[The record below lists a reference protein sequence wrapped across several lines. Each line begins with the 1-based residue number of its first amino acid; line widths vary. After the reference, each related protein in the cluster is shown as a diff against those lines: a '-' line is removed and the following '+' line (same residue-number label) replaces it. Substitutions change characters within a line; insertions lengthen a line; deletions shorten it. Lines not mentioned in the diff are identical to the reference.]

1 MRRIWSWSGVRVTP
15 GSLRPHLRWSFFL
28 QRIRTGEVNYDNAKL
43 ATIPKGGE
51 ILNAVVA
58 GVTERVQQM
67 LNEA

>member
-1 MRRIWSWSGVRVTP
+1 MERSAGHAGEFET
-15 GSLRPHLRWSFFL
+15 SFAMVVFP

-58 GVTERVQQM
+58 GVTEQVQQM
-67 LNEA
+67 LDEA